1 MHVDKNVSNDFLYNP
16 GNNPSEKKYWN
27 FKAVFLRNSAGI
39 PEVNIWNQSGTLMEF
54 HWNTNVEFFMYFLIL
69 LYPKRVWRKSCT
81 VGT

>member
-39 PEVNIWNQSGTLMEF
+39 PEVNIWNHSGTLMEF
-54 HWNTNVEFFMYFLIL
+54 HWNITGIMPPIL
-69 LYPKRVWRKSCT
+69 SKFTACFPELFR
-81 VGT
+81 